1 MGTILASAI
10 ITSVRRILLDPT
22 PGVTWTDANL
32 LAMINEGERA
42 FVNVKRE
49 IYPLRAAIT
58 LVAGT
63 KQTLPTGGVAFMEA
77 YDNAVSG
84 RRCTLVNRELMDAA
98 ARFFPI
104 ATQTVDAEH
113 YMKDD
118 RDPTRFD
125 VVPPNSGTGSLN
137 ILYGAVPTAIAAVGS
152 VINLADV
159 YEGAL
164 IAFVLAKAYAENT
177 TRQDLTK
184 SGAYTQEW
192 KSLLG
197 MGTQSQVA
205 VSPKVGAQGG
215 SS

>member
-1 MGTILASAI
+1 MAILASAI
-10 ITSVRRILLDPT
+10 IASVRRILLDPV
-22 PGVTWTDANL
+22 PGVTWVDAAL
-32 LAMINEGERA
+32 LAMMNEGERA

-49 IYPLRAAIT
+49 IFPLRTAVA

-63 KQTLPTGGVAFMEA
+63 KQTLPAGGVALIEC
-77 YDNAVSG
+77 YDNVVSG
-84 RRCTLVNRELMDAA
+84 RRCTLVHRELMDSA

-104 ATQTVDAEH
+104 ATPEIDAQH
-113 YMKDD
+113 YLKDD

-125 VVPPNSGTGSLN
+125 VVPPNIGTGSLN
-137 ILYGAVPTAIAAVGS
+137 ILYGAVPSPIAAVTNN
-152 VINLADV
+152 INLSDI

-177 TRQDLTK
+177 TRTDLAK
-184 SGAYTQEW
+184 SGAHTQEW
-192 KSLLG
+192 KGLLG

-215 SS
+215 SA